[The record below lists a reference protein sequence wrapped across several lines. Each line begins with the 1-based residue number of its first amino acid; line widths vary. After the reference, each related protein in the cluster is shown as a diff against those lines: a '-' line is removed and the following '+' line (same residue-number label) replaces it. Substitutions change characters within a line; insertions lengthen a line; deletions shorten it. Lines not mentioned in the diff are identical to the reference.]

1 MALPSSGEIKASQ
14 INTEAGRSS
23 SAEAPLSGDSSTPQ
37 AGSLVKIY
45 ESAGVNQSAP
55 HSYSEFYGKSLTL
68 TAFQMTVGCIGG
80 SEGCCSALAEESTST
95 HYHNG
100 SGTYPVVGDTVY
112 KSNLDPYSFNN
123 SGFGVKAL
131 ATNGLLVF
139 NDDNP
144 VVQSIYDCAF

>member
-23 SAEAPLSGDSSTPQ
+23 SANAPLSGSSSTPQ
-37 AGSLVKIY
+37 TGSLVKIY
-45 ESAGVNQSAP
+45 EGAGVNQSAP
-55 HSYSEFYGKSLTL
+55 HSYSEFYGKSLDL
-68 TAFQMTVGCIGG
+68 TAFQMTIGCVGDVV
-80 SEGCCSALAEESTST
+80 SCCNALGNQSTST

-112 KSNLDPYSFNN
+112 KSNLDPYSFNY
-123 SGFGVKAL
+123 SGLGIKAL
-131 ATNGLLVF
+131 APNGLLVF

-144 VVQSIYDCAF
+144 VVQSISDCNF